1 MKPEKITYTDP
12 ASVGQIIAAEGD
24 GFTEIG
30 LMVNGVKYPKGTVFE
45 VRDGM
50 VEPEGSPVFAVID
63 FLLAAGFERGGKRVF
78 RRGDT
83 DIVITGDG
91 SAQVTIYAADN
102 GTALYVSALSLRS
115 AGSLAWP
122 IGIQHDMKSK
132 SAKI

>member
-12 ASVGQIIAAEGD
+12 ASVGQIIAAKGD
-24 GFTEIG
+24 GFGILNTESG
-30 LMVNGVKYPKGTVFE
+30 LMVNGVKSPKGTVFE

-50 VEPEGSPVFAVID
+50 VEPEGSPVFSVID
-63 FLLAAGFERGGKRVF
+63 FLVAAGFEQGGKRFF

-122 IGIQHDMKSK
+122 IGIQQVSG
-132 SAKI
+132 A